1 MGQGDPLGR
10 WDAAPAITAQPSS
23 TSGPHQSVACVVL
36 PICRYRTIIAV
47 LLSALRQLPF
57 GWRKI
62 MIVCLLIGRKCLAT
76 NVHLGQRQ
84 LLEALPSPSSSPL
97 ELL

>member
-36 PICRYRTIIAV
+36 PIC
-47 LLSALRQLPF
+47 
-57 GWRKI
+57 
-62 MIVCLLIGRKCLAT
+62 
-76 NVHLGQRQ
+76 
-84 LLEALPSPSSSPL
+84 
-97 ELL
+97 